1 MKKARKGIII
11 FVSSLSQFQPLPYHA
26 VYGGTKSYISSFS
39 LAIAD
44 ELRNSGIQI
53 LTIEPGTIDTEFQQI
68 SGSKTHS
75 GVKPVDVVKS
85 TLDLIGSRRLYSSP
99 GSIFYWLRS
108 VIASILPRYF
118 ILPLARK
125 KTIKITNKL

>member
-1 MKKARKGIII
+1 M
-11 FVSSLSQFQPLPYHA
+11 QFMVEQNHIYLH
-26 VYGGTKSYISSFS
+26 FS

-125 KTIKITNKL
+125 RQLKLLTNV